1 MSKLAKAYELISAL
15 LVTGATT
22 LVVVALI
29 KAMWEMQDF
38 KSVAVG
44 VYIASLMI
52 EATHNHVIKSI
63 IKITDND

>member
-1 MSKLAKAYELISAL
+1 MSKLAKAYELTSAF

-44 VYIASLMI
+44 VYIASLMV
-52 EATHNHVIKSI
+52 EATYNHVIKSI

>member
-52 EATHNHVIKSI
+52 EATYNHVIKSI